1 MNELL
6 KAYYKM
12 QLNKIHLELFWT
24 FVINTFFSII
34 SVILIYFLT
43 KWFIHFV
50 KKTNEKVQKID
61 PTLLPITLTVIKYAS
76 FVLCVLVILN
86 IFGANTNGII
96 AFLGAAGVGVALAL
110 KETLQNIAS
119 GIMLIFLRP
128 FKVNDYIESGANI
141 GTVQEINLFTTTL
154 KTPDGL
160 FLFVPNSLLWNA
172 AIKNFTRNGTRRLD
186 INVGISYE
194 NEADKAR
201 EIILKLTRLDGRIL
215 KEPSPIIVVTALNDS
230 AVNIMLRCWV
240 LVDNY
245 WDVNYYL
252 YKTIKESF
260 DLNGISIP
268 YPHRNVHLKISSDNL
283 EVDKKK
289 LLQESI
295 K

>member
-1 MNELL
+1 
-6 KAYYKM
+6 M
-12 QLNKIHLELFWT
+12 QFNKIHLELFWA
-24 FVINTFFSII
+24 FAINVFFSVI
-34 SVILIYFLT
+34 SIVVIYFLT
-43 KWFIHFV
+43 KWFIYFV

-76 FVLCVLVILN
+76 FVVCVLVILN

-128 FKVNDYIESGANI
+128 FQVNDYIESNTNI

-160 FLFVPNSLLWNA
+160 FLFVPNSLLWNSS
-172 AIKNFTRNGTRRLD
+172 IKNFTRNGTRRLD
-186 INVGISYE
+186 INVSISYE
-194 NEADKAR
+194 SDAEKAR
-201 EIILKLTRLDGRIL
+201 EIILNLTRLDGRIL
-215 KEPSPIIVVTALNDS
+215 KEPSPIIVITALNES
-230 AVNIMLRCWV
+230 AVNVMLRCWV
-240 LVDNY
+240 LIDNY

-252 YKTIKESF
+252 YKTIKTNFEEQ
-260 DLNGISIP
+260 GISIP
-268 YPHRNVHLKISSDNL
+268 YPQRNVNLKILHDPTEL
-283 EVDKKK
+283 VK
-289 LLQESI
+289 LSNQAN

>member
-1 MNELL
+1 MNEFL
-6 KAYYKM
+6 KVYYNM
-12 QLNKIHLELFWT
+12 QFNKIHLELFWT
-24 FVINTFFSII
+24 FVINIFFSVI
-34 SVILIYFLT
+34 SVIVVYFLT

-76 FVLCVLVILN
+76 FIVCVLIILN

-128 FKVNDYIESGANI
+128 FQVNDYIESNANI

-160 FLFVPNSLLWNA
+160 FLFVPNSLLWNSS
-172 AIKNFTRNGTRRLD
+172 IKNFTRNGTRRLD

-194 NEADKAR
+194 SDAEKAR
-201 EIILKLTRLDGRIL
+201 EIILNLTRLDGRIL
-215 KEPSPIIVVTALNDS
+215 KEPSPIIVITALNES
-230 AVNIMLRCWV
+230 AVNVMLRCWV

-252 YKTIKESF
+252 YKTIKANFEEQ
-260 DLNGISIP
+260 GISIP
-268 YPHRNVHLKISSDNL
+268 YPQRNVNLKILQDQA
-283 EVDKKK
+283 EVFK
-289 LLQESI
+289 LTDRKST
-295 K
+295 

>member
-1 MNELL
+1 MNEFL
-6 KAYYKM
+6 KVYYNM
-12 QLNKIHLELFWT
+12 QFNKIHLELFWT
-24 FVINTFFSII
+24 FVINIFFSVI
-34 SVILIYFLT
+34 SVIVVYFLT

-76 FVLCVLVILN
+76 FIVCVLVILN

-128 FKVNDYIESGANI
+128 FQVNDYIESNANI

-160 FLFVPNSLLWNA
+160 FLFVPNSLLWNSS
-172 AIKNFTRNGTRRLD
+172 IKNFTRNGTRRLD

-194 NEADKAR
+194 SDAEKAR
-201 EIILKLTRLDGRIL
+201 EIILNLTRLDGRIL
-215 KEPSPIIVVTALNDS
+215 KEPSPIIVITALNES
-230 AVNIMLRCWV
+230 AVNVMLRCWV

-252 YKTIKESF
+252 YKTIKANFEEQ
-260 DLNGISIP
+260 GISIP
-268 YPHRNVHLKISSDNL
+268 YPQRNVNLKILQDQA
-283 EVDKKK
+283 EVFK
-289 LLQESI
+289 LTDRKST
-295 K
+295 

>member
-1 MNELL
+1 MNEFL
-6 KAYYKM
+6 KVYYNM
-12 QLNKIHLELFWT
+12 QFNKIHLELFWT
-24 FVINTFFSII
+24 FVINIFFSMISII
-34 SVILIYFLT
+34 VVYFLT

-76 FVLCVLVILN
+76 FIVCVLVILN

-128 FKVNDYIESGANI
+128 FQVNDYIESNANI

-160 FLFVPNSLLWNA
+160 FLFVPNSLLWNSS
-172 AIKNFTRNGTRRLD
+172 IKNFTRNGTRRLD

-194 NEADKAR
+194 SDAEKAR
-201 EIILKLTRLDGRIL
+201 EIILNLTRLDGRIL
-215 KEPSPIIVVTALNDS
+215 KEPSPIIVITALNES
-230 AVNIMLRCWV
+230 AVNVMLRCWV

-252 YKTIKESF
+252 YKTIKANFEAQ
-260 DLNGISIP
+260 GISIP
-268 YPHRNVHLKISSDNL
+268 YPQRNVNLKILQDQA
-283 EVDKKK
+283 EVLK
-289 LLQESI
+289 LTDRKST
-295 K
+295 

>member
-1 MNELL
+1 MNEFL
-6 KAYYKM
+6 KVYYNM
-12 QLNKIHLELFWT
+12 QFNKIHLELFWT
-24 FVINTFFSII
+24 FVINIFFSVI
-34 SVILIYFLT
+34 SVIVVYFLT

-50 KKTNEKVQKID
+50 KKTNDKVQKID

-76 FVLCVLVILN
+76 FIVCVLIILN

-128 FKVNDYIESGANI
+128 FQVNDYIESNANI

-160 FLFVPNSLLWNA
+160 FLFVPNSLLWNSS
-172 AIKNFTRNGTRRLD
+172 IKNFTRNGTRRLD

-194 NEADKAR
+194 SDAEKAR
-201 EIILKLTRLDGRIL
+201 EIILNLTRLDGRIL
-215 KEPSPIIVVTALNDS
+215 KEPSPIIVITALNES
-230 AVNIMLRCWV
+230 AVNVMLRCWV

-252 YKTIKESF
+252 YKTIKANFEEQ
-260 DLNGISIP
+260 GISIP
-268 YPHRNVHLKISSDNL
+268 YPQRNVNLKILQDQA
-283 EVDKKK
+283 EVFK
-289 LLQESI
+289 LTDRKST
-295 K
+295 